1 MMLMT
6 NDVLAQQFEAPRSK
20 SLLPQEDLPPAEVE
34 DLPFR
39 VTIQD
44 VSCEDRVFELSPVKY
59 TMRVQFCELSF
70 STAPHRYSD
79 FEKLH
84 EAIRQATTENG
95 EGNHFTATL
104 PEKHLLMPDRAAL
117 IKRAAGLSRYCN
129 EVLNNPA
136 ALACSAVSTFF
147 ELDDNLWRQ
156 TSATLTQ
163 VIGAVAEHVVARRR
177 AMRSAKRHAQAKEG
191 VDGNDAVF
199 RSPKRDRQ
207 AEHDLERAD
216 DDQERDSDEGR
227 TKRPAGPRTN
237 AVPAGEEGESEDGSE
252 ITSGAWEQL
261 LQPPPSPAAV
271 QTSAWERLVAG
282 GRTAAA
288 SAAGP
293 IARGASLWGSGS
305 RARRRQTLEQDPMD
319 KTRHGPA
326 SNDLLDVVC
335 ASTHF
340 RNDMLFTL
348 TLHVH
353 VHVHVC
359 ILIIAGQNVLT
370 HDDGAPQRR
379 GGPRAGRHDAH
390 DERCARAAVRG
401 AEEQV
406 AAGHPREGVARP
418 QRGAHRRGKGGGQ
431 RRRR

>member
-6 NDVLAQQFEAPRSK
+6 NDVLAQQFEASRSK

-34 DLPFR
+34 NLPFR

-44 VSCEDRVFELSPVKY
+44 VSCEDRVFEVSPVKY

-70 STAPHRYSD
+70 SMAPHRYSD

-84 EAIRQATTENG
+84 EAIGQAMTENG

-147 ELDDNLWRQ
+147 ELDDNLWR

-177 AMRSAKRHAQAKEG
+177 AMRPAKRHAQAKEG

-237 AVPAGEEGESEDGSE
+237 AVPTGEEGESEDGSE

-261 LQPPPSPAAV
+261 LQLPPSPAAV

-293 IARGASLWGSGS
+293 IATGASLWGSGS
-305 RARRRQTLEQDPMD
+305 RARRSKSLLGTPEKGSRVLSVAPIVEEREVENDGDDEDETEAGE
-319 KTRHGPA
+319 KA
-326 SNDLLDVVC
+326 SGSD
-335 ASTHF
+335 
-340 RNDMLFTL
+340 
-348 TLHVH
+348 
-353 VHVHVC
+353 
-359 ILIIAGQNVLT
+359 
-370 HDDGAPQRR
+370 
-379 GGPRAGRHDAH
+379 
-390 DERCARAAVRG
+390 
-401 AEEQV
+401 AEEQQPGDASLSPGPDV
-406 AAGHPREGVARP
+406 PLQRSGVSDVMAAMSVM
-418 QRGAHRRGKGGGQ
+418 RRG
-431 RRRR
+431 RH